1 MRSAAAFVATRCE
14 PVGQAGRFGQPVL
27 GGEAHHQV
35 GRGCHRDTVAGRD
48 DQWIA
53 VDLAAQDP
61 AQLPA
66 LVAHRDRKSG
76 VSGKSVSVRVYL
88 GGRRLI
94 KKQKSEAEIR
104 TYNV

>member
-27 GGEAHHQV
+27 AGEAPHQV

-53 VDLAAQDP
+53 VDLASQDP
-61 AQLPA
+61 AQLRSIVPQ
-66 LVAHRDRKSG
+66 
-76 VSGKSVSVRVYL
+76 
-88 GGRRLI
+88 RRLGSAPPVWLGTADVAYLLCHANSL
-94 KKQKSEAEIR
+94 QSASAAELAGKG
-104 TYNV
+104 